1 MTDRMTRL
9 VVDSPSLFYR
19 AFFALPKSIK
29 GPDGNS
35 VNAVRGY
42 LDMVSRVLVDRRPEA
57 VANVFDAD
65 WRPQWRVDLYPGYK
79 STRADDPP
87 ELPGQVPLLL
97 EVLDA
102 AGLPVAEAAGYEAD
116 DVIGTI
122 AAAAGPD
129 ERLAVLTGDRDLFQV
144 VRDPVVWV
152 LYPLK
157 GTSSLAIMD
166 AAGVAAKTR
175 VPPERYVELAILRGD
190 PSDGLPG
197 VPGVGEKTAASL
209 VADHPDLDALL
220 AAAADGRLTPRL
232 NAAITAAADYIEAM
246 RKVAAVATDVEYR
259 SATPTHPTATA
270 SGPGRRQRH
279 RGPGGADAGRHG
291 AGRPDRPRLSSRH
304 PAVAQPVRCRGPER
318 EGSPS
323 PGRVD
328 PVVHRPTA
336 AGGRAG
342 PARGGP
348 RWGRRRGWGRGG
360 R

>member
-1 MTDRMTRL
+1 MADQLTRL

-19 AFFALPKSIK
+19 AFFALPRTIT

-42 LDMVSRVLVDRRPEA
+42 LDMVSPVLVERRPHGM
-57 VANVFDAD
+57 VNVFDAD
-65 WRPQWRVDLYPGYK
+65 WRPQWRVDLYAGYK
-79 STRADDPP
+79 AKRADDPP

-157 GTSSLAIMD
+157 GTSSLATMD
-166 AAGVAAKTR
+166 GLGVAAKTG
-175 VPPERYVELAILRGD
+175 VPPDRYVDLAILRGD

-197 VPGVGEKTAASL
+197 VAGVGEKTAARL

-220 AAAADGRLTPRL
+220 AAAEAGRLTPRL
-232 NAAITAAADYIEAM
+232 AATLAESAAYIEAM
-246 RKVAAVATDVEYR
+246 RKVAAVATDVDYQL
-259 SATPTHPTATA
+259 SDPHP
-270 SGPGRRQRH
+270 
-279 RGPGGADAGRHG
+279 
-291 AGRPDRPRLSSRH
+291 PDRDRLAALAEANAIEGPVERMLAAMEQAGLAD
-304 PAVAQPVRCRGPER
+304 PA
-318 EGSPS
+318 
-323 PGRVD
+323 
-328 PVVHRPTA
+328 
-336 AGGRAG
+336 
-342 PARGGP
+342 
-348 RWGRRRGWGRGG
+348 
-360 R
+360 

>member
-1 MTDRMTRL
+1 MTDQLTRL

-29 GPDGNS
+29 GPDGIS

-42 LDMVSRVLVDRRPEA
+42 LDMVSRVLVERRPGA
-57 VANVFDAD
+57 VVHMFDAD

-79 STRADDPP
+79 AKRAEDPP
-87 ELPGQVPLLL
+87 ELPGQVPVLL

-144 VRDPVVWV
+144 VRDPVVRV

-157 GTSSLAIMD
+157 GTSSLAVMD

-175 VPPERYVELAILRGD
+175 VPPERYVDLAILRGD

-197 VPGVGEKTAASL
+197 VPGIGEKTAATL

-220 AAAADGRLTPRL
+220 AAAADGRLSPRL
-232 NAAITAAADYIEAM
+232 NAALGASADYIQAM
-246 RKVAAVATDVEYR
+246 RKVAAVATDVDYR
-259 SATPTHPTATA
+259 ISDPHPPDRDRLAALATA
-270 SGPGRRQRH
+270 HAIEGPVERMLAALEQSGL
-279 RGPGGADAGRHG
+279 AE
-291 AGRPDRPRLSSRH
+291 
-304 PAVAQPVRCRGPER
+304 PA
-318 EGSPS
+318 
-323 PGRVD
+323 
-328 PVVHRPTA
+328 
-336 AGGRAG
+336 
-342 PARGGP
+342 
-348 RWGRRRGWGRGG
+348 
-360 R
+360 

>member
-1 MTDRMTRL
+1 MADQMTRL

-42 LDMVSRVLVDRRPEA
+42 LDMVSRVLVDRRPRA
-57 VANVFDAD
+57 VAHVFDAD
-65 WRPQWRVDLYPGYK
+65 WRPQWRVDLYAGYK

-157 GTSSLAIMD
+157 GTSSLATMD
-166 AAGVAAKTR
+166 AAGVAAKTK
-175 VPPERYVELAILRGD
+175 VPPERYVDLAILRGD

-197 VPGVGEKTAASL
+197 VPGIGEKTAATL

-220 AAAADGRLTPRL
+220 AAAAQGRLTPRL
-232 NAAITAAADYIEAM
+232 NAALTASADYVQAM
-246 RKVAAVATDVEYR
+246 RKVAAVATDVGYR
-259 SATPTHPTATA
+259 ISDPHPPDRERLAALATA
-270 SGPGRRQRH
+270 NAIEGPVDRMLAALEQ
-279 RGPGGADAGRHG
+279 AGLTD
-291 AGRPDRPRLSSRH
+291 PD
-304 PAVAQPVRCRGPER
+304 PA
-318 EGSPS
+318 
-323 PGRVD
+323 
-328 PVVHRPTA
+328 
-336 AGGRAG
+336 
-342 PARGGP
+342 
-348 RWGRRRGWGRGG
+348 
-360 R
+360 